1 MRIGTFL
8 NTLSDVTLVVHTR
21 NPGDL
26 IPQGFQPAIDLGA
39 HVLIM
44 ANGENPIP
52 LEGFRSN
59 GQIRQVHNPDGY
71 VEQIAS
77 WPGHVTTRLA
87 MLVDEDSAVLPH
99 ALASATTK
107 LRNIEGPRVAVG
119 VPLVLKGFD
128 WGLRLESNPHR
139 QLRHSMDAPLDGVPE
154 RLADL
159 ARLWRSRSWYSL
171 MSTDF
176 ASTIFP
182 VAAWCLGTTSCPSSA
197 ETAVELLERC
207 FTSAVPT
214 GYAFNVRSLIRPSH
228 EYPVGY
234 RNLSYH
240 SWRTDER
247 YINEVRDFDAY
258 VLASIPQR
266 HHNAARRCLEL
277 TADDNTPTFDRARI
291 VTDGVRKRL
300 RRLFR
305 VHQNGRPKLPRLRPS
320 VSRCIHAD
328 DVPVLTTWV
337 TASRDLGR

>member
-1 MRIGTFL
+1 MRIGIFL

-52 LEGFRSN
+52 LDGFRSN
-59 GQIRQVHNPDGY
+59 GQIRQVHNPDDY

-107 LRNIEGPRVAVG
+107 LRNVEGPRVAVG

-139 QLRHSMDAPLDGVPE
+139 QLRHSMDAPSDGVPE

-159 ARLWRSRSWYSL
+159 AQLWRSRSWYSL
-171 MSTDF
+171 MSTEL
-176 ASTIFP
+176 AGTIFP
-182 VAAWCLGTTSCPSSA
+182 VAAWCLKNTACPSTG
-197 ETAVELLERC
+197 EVAVEVFERTL
-207 FTSAVPT
+207 TSAIPT
-214 GYAFNVRSLIRPSH
+214 GLAFNVRSLIRPTH
-228 EYPVGY
+228 EYPIGQ
-234 RNLSYH
+234 RHLSYH
-240 SWRTDER
+240 RWRSNSAYMGEYREFEKTILASVASRWHE
-247 YINEVRDFDAY
+247 EVRDC
-258 VLASIPQR
+258 LAT
-266 HHNAARRCLEL
+266 
-277 TADDNTPTFDRARI
+277 TADDNTPKFDRARLVI
-291 VTDGVRKRL
+291 DGVRSRL
-300 RRLFR
+300 RRSFR
-305 VHQNGRPKLPRLRPS
+305 VRQHARPEIPRLSPN
-320 VSRCIHAD
+320 VLRCIHAA

-337 TASRDLGR
+337 TASRDLWR